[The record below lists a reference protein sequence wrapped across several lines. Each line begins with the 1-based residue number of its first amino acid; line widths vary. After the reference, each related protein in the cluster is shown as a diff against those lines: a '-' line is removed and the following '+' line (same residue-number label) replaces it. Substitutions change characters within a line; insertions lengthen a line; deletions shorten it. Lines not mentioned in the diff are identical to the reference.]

1 MSHSDFIIIRSQ
13 EADSVGSNASGRVGI
28 AEKGNAKA
36 NIDSAARSSGWR
48 KQEIESAKLET
59 RNTEGKR
66 PEESPRG

>member
-1 MSHSDFIIIRSQ
+1 MSHSDFTIRSH
-13 EADSVGSNASGRVGI
+13 EADSVGRNASDRVGI
-28 AEKGNAKA
+28 TEKGNAKV
-36 NIDSAARSSGWR
+36 NINSVARSSGWQ